1 MPRPIRAVRTFIAK
15 KRRRSAHAAR
25 ASATAGGRII
35 TRRAFL
41 RGAAAGAAGA
51 VAVGAGAKYGP
62 RVAKGAAR
70 RANRFLDNAL
80 KDSPEVEAAQKRFK
94 ANERDRQAESRR
106 EFDAQIANE
115 KAAFIKNSSA
125 RIEKSLSANQLNE
138 IKSGLKSSLGRN
150 PSEAEL
156 RAEIS
161 NYARRV
167 AENQFGLQLRKR
179 GL

>member
-51 VAVGAGAKYGP
+51 VAVGVGAKYGP

-94 ANERDRQAESRR
+94 ANERDRQTEQERAENRR

-150 PSEAEL
+150 P
-156 RAEIS
+156 
-161 NYARRV
+161 
-167 AENQFGLQLRKR
+167 
-179 GL
+179 